1 MIHMLRTLRVGLFAA
16 FLLLSLLQSQYVGTA
31 EATAYRSWV
40 TVDVISFD
48 GESIT
53 ARITLKAAGNH
64 ENDTVR
70 LLGATVTSQE
80 ENRACI
86 ASICVRS
93 AVTATVWRIVQEI
106 TFSSDTNITSFQY
119 TQQWVS
125 AYKPNT
131 FLPGLPSFP
140 LDEHQLDIGIR
151 TNFKADIDS
160 HEKIPGLPTANY
172 EGFYQV
178 REVASQDPSQY
189 EYELSLHIRHS
200 EAFKTSMLLWTWGVI
215 FVLGLITVGLALQW
229 VFSASR
235 ETEARDLI
243 TASSA
248 VMVFIPVFELTLQ
261 NFKAPLGMTLSDAF
275 LFLIMLANVFLPI
288 AVLRRWS
295 GRRYG
300 MILAVSLL
308 VFFGIWFLRFN
319 FI

>member
-1 MIHMLRTLRVGLFAA
+1 MLRMLRVGFFAA
-16 FLLLSLLQSQYVGTA
+16 FLLLSLFQSHHVGTA

-70 LLGATVTSQE
+70 LLGTTVTSQE
-80 ENRACI
+80 ENRACV
-86 ASICVRS
+86 ASICLRS
-93 AVTATVWRIVQEI
+93 AVTATVWRIVREI
-106 TFSSDTNITSFQY
+106 TFSSDTNITNFQY

-125 AYKPNT
+125 TYKANT
-131 FLPGLPSFP
+131 FLPSLPSFP
-140 LDEHQLDIGIR
+140 LDEHQLNIGIR
-151 TNFKADIDS
+151 TNFKADIDT
-160 HEKIPGLPTANY
+160 HEKIPSLPTANY

-178 REVASQDPSQY
+178 QEVASQEPSQY

-200 EAFKTSMLLWTWGVI
+200 EPFKTSMLLWTWGVI
-215 FVLGLITVGLALQW
+215 VMLGLITTALASQLSVQR
-229 VFSASR
+229 V
-235 ETEARDLI
+235 TGNKEARDLI

-275 LFLIMLANVFLPI
+275 LFLIMLANVLLPI
-288 AVLRRWS
+288 AVLRRWG

-300 MILAVSLL
+300 GVLAVSLL
-308 VFFGIWFLRFN
+308 VFLGIWFLRFY